1 MDLPGGSRPN
11 ALAAPAGLIQP
22 DVAMPHQ
29 RGMKQTRRAAGIAC
43 LALAAAVSGCGAT
56 VTSSRAP
63 AVPSTS
69 RARTNS
75 AVPPSTPRAGTKLA
89 VPSGARCAPAQLR
102 LIRQGLVSEATEQ
115 ATWLIGLRNTATA
128 GCGLDGY
135 PAIALLD

>member
-22 DVAMPHQ
+22 DVAMPRQ
-29 RGMKQTRRAAGIAC
+29 RGMKQTQRAAGIAC

-63 AVPSTS
+63 AV
-69 RARTNS
+69 
-75 AVPPSTPRAGTKLA
+75 PSTPRAGTKLA

-128 GCGLDGY
+128 
-135 PAIALLD
+135 